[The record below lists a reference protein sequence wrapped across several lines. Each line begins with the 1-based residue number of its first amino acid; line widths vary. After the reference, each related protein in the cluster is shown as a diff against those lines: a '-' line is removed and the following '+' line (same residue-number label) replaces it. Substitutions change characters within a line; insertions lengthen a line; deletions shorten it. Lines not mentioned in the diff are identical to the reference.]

1 MTAEMRLIGSPSEL
15 SGIEDA
21 VKPVLKLSGCLR
33 YPSRRSGDELRYYRA
48 SPQESRPE
56 TKIRVRRVSDL
67 NFQLEDL
74 DGKNHVLVM
83 ADFAAPGYVS
93 QGIAAALNEEIQNAI
108 RDIIHSGI
116 NDVYLRL
123 DQTRK
128 PSGIALYHSGNE
140 WMTIPYEGAFD
151 WEDARDYGGDD

>member
-1 MTAEMRLIGSPSEL
+1 MTAEMRLIGSPAEL
-15 SGIEDA
+15 SAIEDA
-21 VKPVLKLSGCLR
+21 VKPVLALSGCRR
-33 YPSRRSGDELRYYRA
+33 YPSRRSNDELRYFRA
-48 SPQESRPE
+48 SVRESKPAS
-56 TKIRVRRVSDL
+56 KIHVRRVDTL
-67 NFQLEDL
+67 DVELDDL

-116 NDVYLRL
+116 SDVYLRL